1 MKIMNRNKIKGLI
14 VIILILSVYACNVNP
29 SIMMRTKKD
38 FKYDTNPG
46 DSTIEYRIR
55 PSDILDFQLY
65 TNEGTRLI
73 DLTALSSAENRMM
86 GVISPNYLV
95 EYDGN
100 CKFPVIGRINVQG
113 KTIKEL
119 EVLLMEE
126 YSKYYIK
133 PFTVIQV
140 TNRRVTI
147 FTGIAKAQVF
157 VLKNENTTLIEA
169 LGAVGGLMK
178 EAKAHKIKLI
188 RGDLKNPKVYLFDF
202 KYLEG
207 IKEADFV
214 LQANDI
220 IYVEPRRNVLS
231 EAVRD
236 IAPLVSL
243 ITSTLTLIIVINN
256 LSK

>member
-1 MKIMNRNKIKGLI
+1 MNSNKIKGLI
-14 VIILILSVYACNVNP
+14 VFIMILSVYACNVNP

-46 DSTIEYRIR
+46 DSSIEYRIR

-65 TNEGTRLI
+65 TNDGTRLI
-73 DLTALSSAENRMM
+73 DLTALSTTEGRMIGSAAA
-86 GVISPNYLV
+86 PNYLV

-100 CKFPVIGRINVQG
+100 CKFPVVGRINVKG

-119 EVLLMEE
+119 EVLLMDE

-133 PFTVIQV
+133 PFTVIRV
-140 TNRRVTI
+140 LNRRVTI

-157 VLKNENTTLIEA
+157 VLNNENTTLIEA

-178 EAKAHKIKLI
+178 ESKAHKIKLI

-202 KYLEG
+202 KMIEG

-236 IAPLVSL
+236 VAPLVSL